1 MFDKAFEEQMRAVME
16 GVKKEEICR
25 YIKVLQTEIM
35 AWEAEWEDMY
45 ERKMRLATA
54 EHYLKYI
61 YKEK

>member
-35 AWEAEWEDMY
+35 A
-45 ERKMRLATA
+45 
-54 EHYLKYI
+54 
-61 YKEK
+61 

>member
-1 MFDKAFEEQMRAVME
+1 MRAVME